1 MEESGDEATS
11 RLRIHGIWKKM
22 LPICLTMSLSHGL
35 KKRRKCK
42 PQKRRNNPS
51 PIAKCKLMG
60 KVTNPTTYVV
70 NKSRIVLNEGS
81 DKGKSKMVKDAN
93 TVKKA
98 VEKCTSKLV
107 EDANTVKKVVDK
119 GKSKIVEEDRPVH
132 FCVRMN
138 NGINYTLYSDSDSD
152 SEYLDKSVDYL
163 SEGEDEL
170 IELRKRKSEAKNA
183 PKVRKQQTQ
192 AAKEGISSAVRQKKK
207 YVVGDNG
214 TIIEHEGFMDD
225 LLKKTSQDNGNGMTS

>member
-11 RLRIHGIWKKM
+11 RLGIHGIWKKM
-22 LPICLTMSLSHGL
+22 LPICLKISLSHGL

-42 PQKRRNNPS
+42 PQKRRNNSS
-51 PIAKCKLMG
+51 PIAKRKLMG

-70 NKSRIVLNEGS
+70 NKSKIVLNEGS

-107 EDANTVKKVVDK
+107 EDANTVKKVMDK
-119 GKSKIVEEDRPVH
+119 GKSKIVEEDRPVR
-132 FCVRMN
+132 FCMRMN
-138 NGINYTLYSDSDSD
+138 NGILIQDNVNPSVVESDTD
-152 SEYLDKSVDYL
+152 SEK
-163 SEGEDEL
+163 GEDEL

-183 PKVRKQQTQ
+183 PK
-192 AAKEGISSAVRQKKK
+192 
-207 YVVGDNG
+207 
-214 TIIEHEGFMDD
+214 
-225 LLKKTSQDNGNGMTS
+225 LSQDNGDRMTDPFYIVESKVDKYPIHDVDTH